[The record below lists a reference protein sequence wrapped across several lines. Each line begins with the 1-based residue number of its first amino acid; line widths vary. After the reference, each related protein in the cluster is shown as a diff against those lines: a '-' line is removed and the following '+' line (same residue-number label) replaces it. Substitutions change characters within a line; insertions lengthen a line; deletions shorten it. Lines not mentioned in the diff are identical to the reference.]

1 MATGALVGNALDRGM
16 VLLLDVDL
24 ATGSL
29 VLRCDSLA
37 ILDGYGQELPE
48 GGATFLLALPFFF
61 DFPIR

>member
-1 MATGALVGNALDRGM
+1 M